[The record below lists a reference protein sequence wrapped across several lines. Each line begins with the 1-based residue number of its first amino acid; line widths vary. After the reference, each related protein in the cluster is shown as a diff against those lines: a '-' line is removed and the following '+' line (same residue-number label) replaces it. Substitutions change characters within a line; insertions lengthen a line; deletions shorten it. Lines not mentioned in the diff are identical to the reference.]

1 MTTTVFFAVL
11 FAALLHA
18 TWNALLRGGS
28 DKTLSMTAV
37 VVGHVPFALLGLC
50 FVPAPAPESWPLIGL
65 SLVFHLGYQ
74 IFLMNAYKI
83 GDLTQV
89 YPIAR
94 GTAPLLVA
102 GVSTVFL
109 GVELMTLEIL
119 AILTIGTGLLSL
131 ALARGVDGLR
141 DKTVGMLAFATGCF
155 IAGYSLVD
163 GTGARLAGTSLGFYG
178 WQTILNAVIFSV
190 FIRIRYP
197 GTLSRLPTQGRAMLL
212 LGGGGS
218 FVAYAIVTWAF
229 TQVPIALVT
238 ALRETSIIFALVI
251 GTVFL
256 GERMNVA
263 KAFSIFV
270 TLLGAVM
277 LRLARW

>member
-1 MTTTVFFAVL
+1 MTSTVFFAVL

-18 TWNALLRGGS
+18 TWNALVRSGA
-28 DKTLSMTAV
+28 DKALSMAAV
-37 VVGHVPFALLGLC
+37 MVGHVPFALVALC
-50 FVPAPAPESWPLIGL
+50 FVPTPAPESWSLI
-65 SLVFHLGYQ
+65 VFSVVLHLGYQ
-74 IFLMNAYKI
+74 IFLMNAYRI

-109 GVELMTLEIL
+109 GVELASLEIL

-131 ALARGVDGLR
+131 ALAKGVDGLR
-141 DKTVGMLAFATGCF
+141 DKTVGLMAFATGCF

-163 GTGARLAGTSLGFYG
+163 GTGARLAGTSLGFYA
-178 WQTILNAVIFSV
+178 WSSLINAAIFAV
-190 FIRIRYP
+190 FIRWRHP
-197 GTLSRLPTQGRAMLL
+197 GTLRRLPTQGRMMLL
-212 LGGGGS
+212 VGGGGS

-238 ALRETSIIFALVI
+238 ALRETSIVFALVI

-256 GERMNVA
+256 KERMDIA

-277 LRLARW
+277 LRLARV